1 MADSE
6 LRVAHLLKGLGPGG
20 AEHLVV
26 AQTTSGLS
34 PRTHHEVIY
43 LLAHKDHLVSK
54 LESTGVPT
62 TCLHAGRTIAP
73 GWVRSLRSKLMSD
86 PVDILHVHSPALAVA
101 ARMVLT
107 TIPRRS
113 RPALVDTEHNRWP
126 RHHRLTRMAN
136 RATIRLNSAT
146 IAVSEDVKSTIRGI
160 SPDHVHTIVHG
171 IDLDAVRG
179 SADRESSRN
188 ELGVGRNDVLVVTVA
203 NLRRE
208 KALHVLIDAASAA
221 HRIEPSLRFALV
233 GQGPLAAEID
243 QAVEGSGLGDTFR
256 ILGYRADATRV
267 MSGADIFT
275 LSSRHEGLPVS
286 IMEAL
291 ALGLPVVATDAG
303 GTAEATGPAG
313 VIVGIDDSSALA
325 AAWVELSHN
334 PERLTELSQ
343 LAAAQAERFSIRRA
357 VAEINQIYD
366 NAVDRAGE
374 RPSSHS

>member
-1 MADSE
+1 MADPE
-6 LRVAHLLKGLGPGG
+6 LKVAHLLKGLGPGG

-34 PRTHHEVIY
+34 PATSHEVVY

-54 LESTGVPT
+54 LEAAGIST

-73 GWVRSLRSKLMSD
+73 GWVRALRSKLMSD

-101 ARMVLT
+101 ARMMLI

-126 RHHRLTRMAN
+126 RHHRLTRIAN

-146 IAVSEDVKSTIRGI
+146 IAVSEDVKETIRGI
-160 SPDHVHTIVHG
+160 SPEQVHTIVHG
-171 IDLDAVRG
+171 IDLDAVRR

-188 ELGVGRNDVLVVTVA
+188 ELGVGRGDVLVVTVA

-208 KALHVLIDAASAA
+208 KALHVLINAARTA
-221 HRIEPSLRFALV
+221 HRVEPSLRFALV
-233 GQGPLAAEID
+233 GQGPLAEEID
-243 QAVEGSGLGDTFR
+243 QAVKDSGLGDAFR
-256 ILGYRADATRV
+256 VLGYRADATRV

-303 GTAEATGPAG
+303 GTSEATGPAG
-313 VIVGIDDSSALA
+313 VIVGVDDSSALA
-325 AAWVELSHN
+325 AAWVELSRD
-334 PERLTELSQ
+334 PARMSELSR
-343 LAAAQAERFSIRRA
+343 LAATQAEHFSIRRA
-357 VAEINQIYD
+357 VDEITQIYD

-374 RPSSHS
+374 RPSNHS